1 MTADDKHSH
10 LIRENLTQPIQMQL
24 WQKQKP
30 FSQFFSAFLK
40 STLNFE
46 HFETNMT
53 LFAYVFRKL
62 ETSKDVV
69 TQMSKK
75 FRFRRLYSK
84 QHGKWSQTLLK
95 SNDSTFVTFIDQ
107 CEENC
112 VGKSLSYSYVKC

>member
-46 HFETNMT
+46 HFQTNMT
-53 LFAYVFRKL
+53 LIAYVFRKL

-69 TQMSKK
+69 
-75 FRFRRLYSK
+75 R
-84 QHGKWSQTLLK
+84 
-95 SNDSTFVTFIDQ
+95 
-107 CEENC
+107 
-112 VGKSLSYSYVKC
+112 